1 MEDPYE
7 KSLPK
12 YMNVQGQTKFE
23 LAQSIDSAI
32 YAAEQVVVSDQ
43 QRACYQLWCDQLSD
57 LLQSEFSFESPDR
70 DVKNAHDMCEAVE
83 KLLERCQLQFK
94 LTLANNASQETF
106 QLAMKVLL
114 ERGLMDTLDLMQAQG
129 LWRFELQQK
138 LQNTQE
144 RLFGLMYQ
152 MDY

>member
-1 MEDPYE
+1 MEDPYD

-43 QRACYQLWCDQLSD
+43 QRACYQLWCDQLCD
-57 LLQSEFSFESPDR
+57 LLQSEFEFESPEL
-70 DVKNAHDMCEAVE
+70 DVKNAHTMCEAVE
-83 KLLERCQLQFK
+83 KLLERCKLQFNLK
-94 LTLANNASQETF
+94 LAHNESQETF
-106 QLAMKVLL
+106 QIAMKALL

-129 LWRFELQQK
+129 LWQFSLQQK
-138 LQNTQE
+138 LQTTQE
-144 RLFGLMYQ
+144 RLFGLIYQ

>member
-1 MEDPYE
+1 MEDPYD

-32 YAAEQVVVSDQ
+32 YAAEQVVSSDQ

-57 LLQSEFSFESPDR
+57 LLQSEFKFELPELDA
-70 DVKNAHDMCEAVE
+70 KNAHAMCEAVE
-83 KLLERCQLQFK
+83 TLLERCKLQFK
-94 LTLANNASQETF
+94 LKLAHNAPQETF
-106 QLAMKVLL
+106 QTAMKVLL
-114 ERGLMDTLDLMQAQG
+114 ERGLMDTLDLMQTQG
-129 LWRFELQQK
+129 LWQFSLQQK
-138 LQNTQE
+138 LHTTQE
-144 RLFGLMYQ
+144 RLIGLIYQ

>member
-57 LLQSEFSFESPDR
+57 LLQSEFEFESPEL
-70 DVKNAHDMCEAVE
+70 DVKNAQAMCEAVE
-83 KLLERCQLQFK
+83 KLLERCKLQFK
-94 LTLANNASQETF
+94 LQLVHNASQETF
-106 QLAMKVLL
+106 QLAMKALL
-114 ERGLMDTLDLMQAQG
+114 ERGLMDTLDLMQEQG
-129 LWRFELQQK
+129 LWHFALQQK
-138 LQNTQE
+138 LQTTQE
-144 RLFGLMYQ
+144 RLFGLIYQ